1 MTGRE
6 LMTYILQ
13 NHLEDEEILT
23 DDLIPGFL
31 PLNRAAMKLD
41 TGVNTLRA
49 HIMAGKIKA
58 ISITGGVYVPIGV
71 INEKTN

>member
-31 PLNRAAMKLD
+31 PLDIAAMKLD
-41 TGVNTLRA
+41 TGVNTLMA
-49 HIMAGKIKA
+49 NIMAGKIKA
-58 ISITGGVYVPIGV
+58 ISIMGGVYVPIGV